1 MWMVFEK
8 MVLKR
13 LLGFKGKEVTEVWR
27 MLHSKE
33 RYDFGAIGVI
43 K

>member
-1 MWMVFEK
+1 MMFEK
-8 MVLKR
+8 MALKR
-13 LLGFKGKEVTEVWR
+13 LLGFKGEEFMEVWR